1 MGSKVG
7 YLMAPERHL
16 SDPQAPLVRCQHAK
30 CDSSYIESQ
39 WSCHIQPSFIA
50 ETLDDCIIGL
60 LLAVLL
66 LLWQHLLGCLSGKEL
81 LLTLQALLA
90 SLLLG
95 KVRIC
100 DGLEVSTTKIHLGAS
115 GDAISLVHSL
125 QWHTIEG
132 KGTCDQEQATLQL
145 LQENNALSSELA
157 GQQDQDL
164 TRLDVLAQL
173 WGLLLNGW
181 LHLLHSLP
189 WWNNT
194 MERWNWT
201 ALASNNLSPLNYCRM
216 FLSSQHCFPSD
227 KGNCVSLPLPFSA
240 ALKLAVQSL

>member
-173 WGLLLNGW
+173 WGLLLNG
-181 LHLLHSLP
+181 
-189 WWNNT
+189 
-194 MERWNWT
+194 
-201 ALASNNLSPLNYCRM
+201 
-216 FLSSQHCFPSD
+216 
-227 KGNCVSLPLPFSA
+227 
-240 ALKLAVQSL
+240 